1 MEIGYCT
8 NVHAGVDLAATQAN
22 LSKYAARVKQL
33 VSPNNPM
40 GIGLWLAAPAAQQL
54 LDSEQTTDFR
64 DWLAAQGLVPFTLNG
79 FPYGNFHNEV
89 VKHDV
94 YKPTWHDLDRLQ
106 YTKNLAVI
114 LDAILPTGKTGSIST
129 LPIAWGKQSL
139 TAEQWNSTVR
149 QLLELVD
156 FLHELQQT
164 TGRTIHVCI
173 EPEPGCALD
182 VAADMIDLFQNRL
195 LPQGSADKIL
205 RHIRVCHDICH
216 SAVMFES
223 QADVLRQYQAL
234 GIQVGKIQVSSAVQ
248 VDFSQL
254 AVGDRTAAFEQLTS
268 FDEPRYL
275 HQTCIREPDQTIH
288 FHQDL
293 SVALETV
300 ADPQSL
306 ESAWSVHFHVPIFL
320 ESLGLLSTSQH
331 DILECM
337 EVCKSMPNLEH
348 FEVETYAWNVL
359 PEHLQ
364 QSDLAQGIADEL
376 LWFRN
381 LVSTYNHRNN

>member
-1 MEIGYCT
+1 M
-8 NVHAGVDLAATQAN
+8 HAGVDLEATQAN

-33 VSPNNPM
+33 VSPNDPM

-54 LDSEQTTDFR
+54 LDSNQTTRFR
-64 DWLAAQGLVPFTLNG
+64 DWLAEQGLVPFTLNG

-94 YKPTWHDLDRLQ
+94 YKPTWHDPDRLQ
-106 YTKNLAVI
+106 YTKNLATI
-114 LDAILPTGKTGSIST
+114 LDAILPAEQTGSIST

-139 TAEQWNSTVR
+139 TAEQWDSTVR
-149 QLLELVD
+149 QLLELAD
-156 FLHELQQT
+156 FLHELQLT

-205 RHIRVCHDICH
+205 HHIRVCHDVCH

-223 QADVLRQYQAL
+223 QADVLRQYQEL

-248 VDFSQL
+248 VNFAQL
-254 AVGDRTAAFEQLTS
+254 AASDRAAAFEQLAS
-268 FDEPRYL
+268 FNEPRYL
-275 HQTCIREPDQTIH
+275 HQTCIREPNQTIQ

-293 SVALETV
+293 SGALETV
-300 ADPQSL
+300 TDPQSL
-306 ESAWSVHFHVPIFL
+306 ESTWSVHFHVPIFL
-320 ESLGLLSTSQH
+320 ESLGLLTTSQH

-337 EVCKSMPNLEH
+337 EACKSMPNLEH

-359 PEHLQ
+359 PKHLQ

-381 LVSTYNHRNN
+381 LVSTDKS

>member
-8 NVHAGVDLAATQAN
+8 NVHAGVDLEATQAN

-33 VSPNNPM
+33 VSPNDPM
-40 GIGLWLAAPAAQQL
+40 GIGLWLAAPAAQEL
-54 LDSEQTTDFR
+54 LDSNQTTHHR
-64 DWLAAQGLVPFTLNG
+64 DWLATQGLVPFTLNG

-106 YTKNLAVI
+106 YTKNLATI
-114 LDAILPTGKTGSIST
+114 LDAILPAEKTGSIST

-139 TAEQWNSTVR
+139 TTAQWDSTVR
-149 QLLELVD
+149 QLLELAD
-156 FLHELQQT
+156 FLHELKQT
-164 TGRTIHVCI
+164 TDRTIHVCI
-173 EPEPGCALD
+173 EPVPGCALD

-195 LPQGSADKIL
+195 LPLGSEDKIL
-205 RHIRVCHDICH
+205 HHIRVCHDVCH

-223 QADVLRQYQAL
+223 QTDVLRQYQEL
-234 GIQVGKIQVSSAVQ
+234 GIQVGKMQISSAVQ
-248 VDFSQL
+248 VDFAQL
-254 AVGDRTAAFEQLTS
+254 AASDRTAAFEQLAS
-268 FDEPRYL
+268 FNEPRYL
-275 HQTCIREPDQTIH
+275 HQTCIRESNQTIH

-300 ADPQSL
+300 TEPQSL
-306 ESAWSVHFHVPIFL
+306 ESTWSVHFHVPIFL
-320 ESLGLLSTSQH
+320 ESLGLLTTSQK

-359 PEHLQ
+359 PKHLQ

-381 LVSTYNHRNN
+381 LISPDKS

>member
-8 NVHAGVDLAATQAN
+8 NVHAGVDLEATQAN

-106 YTKNLAVI
+106 YTKNLAAI
-114 LDAILPTGKTGSIST
+114 LDAILPAGKTGSIST
-129 LPIAWGKQSL
+129 LPIAWGKKSL
-139 TAEQWNSTVR
+139 TTEQWNSTVR

-268 FDEPRYL
+268 FNEPRYL
-275 HQTCIREPDQTIH
+275 HQTCIREPNQSIH

-306 ESAWSVHFHVPIFL
+306 ENAWSVHFHVPIFL

-331 DILECM
+331 DILECL

-381 LVSTYNHRNN
+381 LVSTYRS

>member
-1 MEIGYCT
+1 LEIGYCT
-8 NVHAGVDLAATQAN
+8 NVHAGVDLEATQAN

-33 VSPNNPM
+33 VSPNDPM

-54 LDSEQTTDFR
+54 LDSNQTTRFR
-64 DWLAAQGLVPFTLNG
+64 DWLAEQGLVPFTLNG

-94 YKPTWHDLDRLQ
+94 YKPTWHDPDRLQ
-106 YTKNLAVI
+106 YTKNLATI
-114 LDAILPTGKTGSIST
+114 LDAILPAEQTGSIST

-139 TAEQWNSTVR
+139 TAEQWDSTVR
-149 QLLELVD
+149 QLLELAD
-156 FLHELQQT
+156 FLHELQLT

-205 RHIRVCHDICH
+205 HHIRVCHDVCH

-223 QADVLRQYQAL
+223 QADVLRQYQEL

-248 VDFSQL
+248 VNFAQL
-254 AVGDRTAAFEQLTS
+254 AASDRAAAFEQLAS
-268 FDEPRYL
+268 FNEPRYL
-275 HQTCIREPDQTIH
+275 HQTCIREPNQTIQ

-293 SVALETV
+293 SGALETV
-300 ADPQSL
+300 TDPQSL
-306 ESAWSVHFHVPIFL
+306 ESTWSVHFHVPIFL
-320 ESLGLLSTSQH
+320 ESLGLLTTSQH

-337 EVCKSMPNLEH
+337 EACKSMPNLEH

-359 PEHLQ
+359 PKHLQ

-381 LVSTYNHRNN
+381 LVSTDKS

>member
-8 NVHAGVDLAATQAN
+8 NVHAGVDLEATQAN

-33 VSPNNPM
+33 VSPNDPM

-54 LDSEQTTDFR
+54 LDSNQTTRFR
-64 DWLAAQGLVPFTLNG
+64 DWLAEQGLVPFTLNG

-94 YKPTWHDLDRLQ
+94 YKPTWHDPDRLQ
-106 YTKNLAVI
+106 YTKNLATI
-114 LDAILPTGKTGSIST
+114 LDAILPAEQTGSIST

-139 TAEQWNSTVR
+139 TAEQWDSTVR
-149 QLLELVD
+149 QLLELAD
-156 FLHELQQT
+156 FLHELQLT

-205 RHIRVCHDICH
+205 HHIRVCHDVCH

-223 QADVLRQYQAL
+223 QADVLRQYQEL

-248 VDFSQL
+248 VNFAQL
-254 AVGDRTAAFEQLTS
+254 AASDRAAAFEQLAS
-268 FDEPRYL
+268 FNEPRYL
-275 HQTCIREPDQTIH
+275 HQTCIREPNQTIQ

-293 SVALETV
+293 SGALETV
-300 ADPQSL
+300 TDPQSL
-306 ESAWSVHFHVPIFL
+306 ESTWSVHFHVPIFL
-320 ESLGLLSTSQH
+320 ESLGLLTTSQH

-337 EVCKSMPNLEH
+337 EACKSMPNLEH

-359 PEHLQ
+359 PKHLQ

-381 LVSTYNHRNN
+381 LVSTDKS

>member
-1 MEIGYCT
+1 LEIGYCT
-8 NVHAGVDLAATQAN
+8 NVHAGVDLEATQAN

-33 VSPNNPM
+33 VSPNDPM
-40 GIGLWLAAPAAQQL
+40 GIGLWLAAPAAQEL
-54 LDSEQTTDFR
+54 LDSNQTTHFR
-64 DWLAAQGLVPFTLNG
+64 DWLATQGLVPFTLNG

-106 YTKNLAVI
+106 YTKNLATI
-114 LDAILPTGKTGSIST
+114 LDAILPAEKTGSIST

-139 TAEQWNSTVR
+139 TTAQWDSTVR
-149 QLLELVD
+149 QLLELAD
-156 FLHELQQT
+156 FLHELKQT
-164 TGRTIHVCI
+164 TDRTIHVCI

-195 LPQGSADKIL
+195 LPLGSEDKIL
-205 RHIRVCHDICH
+205 HHIRVCHDVCH

-223 QADVLRQYQAL
+223 QTDVLRQYQEL
-234 GIQVGKIQVSSAVQ
+234 GIQVGKIQISSAVQ
-248 VDFSQL
+248 VDFAQL
-254 AVGDRTAAFEQLTS
+254 AASDRTAAFEQLAS
-268 FDEPRYL
+268 FNEPRYL
-275 HQTCIREPDQTIH
+275 HQTCIRESNQTIH

-300 ADPQSL
+300 TDPQSL
-306 ESAWSVHFHVPIFL
+306 ESTWSVHFHVPIFL
-320 ESLGLLSTSQH
+320 ESLGLLTTSQK

-359 PEHLQ
+359 PKHLQ

-381 LVSTYNHRNN
+381 LISPDKS

>member
-8 NVHAGVDLAATQAN
+8 NVHAGVDLEATQAN

-33 VSPNNPM
+33 VSPNDPM
-40 GIGLWLAAPAAQQL
+40 GIGLWLAAPAAQEL
-54 LDSEQTTDFR
+54 LDSNQTTRFR
-64 DWLAAQGLVPFTLNG
+64 DWLAEQGLVPFTLNG

-94 YKPTWHDLDRLQ
+94 YKPTWHDPDRLQ
-106 YTKNLAVI
+106 YTKNLATI
-114 LDAILPTGKTGSIST
+114 LDAILPAEQTGSIST

-139 TAEQWNSTVR
+139 TAEQWDSTVR
-149 QLLELVD
+149 QLLELAD
-156 FLHELQQT
+156 FLHELQLT

-205 RHIRVCHDICH
+205 HHIRVCHDVCH

-223 QADVLRQYQAL
+223 QADVLRQYQEL

-248 VDFSQL
+248 VNFAQL
-254 AVGDRTAAFEQLTS
+254 AASDRAAAFEQLAS
-268 FDEPRYL
+268 FNEPRYL
-275 HQTCIREPDQTIH
+275 HQTCIREPNQTIQ

-293 SVALETV
+293 SGALETV
-300 ADPQSL
+300 TDPQSL
-306 ESAWSVHFHVPIFL
+306 ESTWSVHFHVPIFL
-320 ESLGLLSTSQH
+320 ESLGLLTTSHH

-337 EVCKSMPNLEH
+337 EACKSMPNLEH

-359 PEHLQ
+359 PKHLQ

-381 LVSTYNHRNN
+381 LVSTDKS

>member
-8 NVHAGVDLAATQAN
+8 NVHAGVDLEATQAN

-33 VSPNNPM
+33 VSPNDPM

-54 LDSEQTTDFR
+54 LDSQQTEVFR
-64 DWLAAQGLVPFTLNG
+64 DWLADQGLVPFTLNG

-94 YKPTWHDLDRLQ
+94 YKPTWHDHDRLQ
-106 YTKNLAVI
+106 YTKNLATI
-114 LDAILPTGKTGSIST
+114 LDTILPAEKTGSIST

-139 TAEQWNSTVR
+139 TAEHWDSAVR
-149 QLLELVD
+149 QLIELAD

-173 EPEPGCALD
+173 EPEPGCVLD
-182 VAADMIDLFQNRL
+182 VAADIIDLFQNRL
-195 LPQGSADKIL
+195 LPHGSADKIL
-205 RHIRVCHDICH
+205 HHIRVCHDVCH

-223 QADVLRQYQAL
+223 QADVLRQYQSL

-248 VDFSQL
+248 VDFAQL
-254 AVGDRTAAFEQLTS
+254 AASDRTAAFEQLAG
-268 FDEPRYL
+268 FNEPRYL
-275 HQTCIREPDQTIH
+275 HQTCIRESNQTIH

-300 ADPQSL
+300 ADPQTL
-306 ESAWSVHFHVPIFL
+306 ESTWSVHFHVPIFL

-359 PEHLQ
+359 PPNLQ

-381 LVSTYNHRNN
+381 LISTDKS

>member
-8 NVHAGVDLAATQAN
+8 NVHAGVDLEATQAN
-22 LSKYAARVKQL
+22 LSKYTARVKQL
-33 VSPNNPM
+33 VSPDDPM

-54 LDSEQTTDFR
+54 LDSQQTAVFR
-64 DWLAAQGLVPFTLNG
+64 DWLADQGLVPFTLNG

-106 YTKNLAVI
+106 YTKNLATI
-114 LDAILPTGKTGSIST
+114 LDAILPDGKTGSIST

-139 TAEQWNSTVR
+139 TTKHWDSAVR
-149 QLLELVD
+149 QLLELAD
-156 FLHELQQT
+156 FLHELEQT

-182 VAADMIDLFQNRL
+182 VAADIIDLFQNRL
-195 LPQGSADKIL
+195 LPHGSADKIL
-205 RHIRVCHDICH
+205 HHIRVCHDVCH

-223 QADVLRQYQAL
+223 QADVLRQYQSL

-248 VDFSQL
+248 VDFAQL
-254 AVGDRTAAFEQLTS
+254 AASDRTAAFEQLAG
-268 FDEPRYL
+268 FNEPRYL
-275 HQTCIREPDQTIH
+275 HQTCIRESNQIIH

-293 SVALETV
+293 SAALETV
-300 ADPQSL
+300 TDAQTL
-306 ESAWSVHFHVPIFL
+306 ESTWSVHFHVPIFL
-320 ESLGLLSTSQH
+320 ESLGLLNTSQH

-359 PEHLQ
+359 PAHLQ
-364 QSDLAQGIADEL
+364 RSDLAQGIADEL

-381 LVSTYNHRNN
+381 LVSTD

>member
-1 MEIGYCT
+1 
-8 NVHAGVDLAATQAN
+8 VHAGVDLEATQAN

-33 VSPNNPM
+33 VSPNDPM

-54 LDSEQTTDFR
+54 LDSNQTTRFR
-64 DWLAAQGLVPFTLNG
+64 DWLAEQGLVPFTLNG

-94 YKPTWHDLDRLQ
+94 YKPTWHDPDRLQ
-106 YTKNLAVI
+106 YTKNLATI
-114 LDAILPTGKTGSIST
+114 LDAILPAEQTGSIST

-139 TAEQWNSTVR
+139 TAEQWDSTVR
-149 QLLELVD
+149 QLLELAD
-156 FLHELQQT
+156 FLHELQLT

-205 RHIRVCHDICH
+205 HHIRVCHDVCH

-223 QADVLRQYQAL
+223 QADVLRQYQEL

-248 VDFSQL
+248 VNFAQL
-254 AVGDRTAAFEQLTS
+254 AASDRAAAFEQLAS
-268 FDEPRYL
+268 FNEPRYL
-275 HQTCIREPDQTIH
+275 HQTCIREPNQTIQ

-293 SVALETV
+293 SGALETV
-300 ADPQSL
+300 TDPQSL
-306 ESAWSVHFHVPIFL
+306 ESTWSVHFHVPIFL
-320 ESLGLLSTSQH
+320 ESLGLLTTSQH

-337 EVCKSMPNLEH
+337 EACKSMPNLEH

-359 PEHLQ
+359 PKHLQ

-381 LVSTYNHRNN
+381 LVSTDKS